1 MSLSPLF
8 QQKTTKNYQNFLP
21 KDSEVSNF
29 VGVIRLFVLV
39 YSSADDNAKRYKTR
53 RYQLRESIVKNYN
66 VTINGKN
73 FYDQSIN
80 SDVKQYKKVRKL
92 AIGRGK
98 DYTILSK
105 QKELNADPK
114 AMQEIEFVE

>member
-8 QQKTTKNYQNFLP
+8 QQKTTKNYQNFLA
-21 KDSEVSNF
+21 KDLEVSNF
-29 VGVIRLFVLV
+29 VGVIRLFALV

-73 FYDQSIN
+73 FYDESIN
-80 SDVKQYKKVRKL
+80 SDIKQYKKVRKL
-92 AIGRGK
+92 TTGRGK
-98 DYTILSK
+98 DYTVLSK